1 MKSIQIKQLRF
12 LSKKKEDAI
21 VEFNSGPNVLCGASD
36 TGKSY
41 VAEALDYMVGG
52 SQPPRDIPGAV
63 GYSSMESTLMVDGKG
78 YFLLDGGC
86 DGGACH
92 VFRCTDKGAT

>member
-21 VEFNSGPNVLCGASD
+21 VEFNSGLNVLCGASD

-41 VAEALDYMVGG
+41 VAETLDYMFGG
-52 SQPPRDIPGAV
+52 SQPPRDIPEAV
-63 GYSSMESTLMVDGKG
+63 GYSSIELTLFVEGDG
-78 YFLLDGGC
+78 YFLLKRGYDG
-86 DGGACH
+86 DRKSTRLNSSH
-92 VFRCTDKGAT
+92 